1 MSRIL
6 YVSQYFVREDQAGGV
21 RHWHHTR
28 ALAAA
33 GHDVTVVTSYVQH
46 KQREIPE
53 RYRGKKIVRERED
66 DIDFIRTYATPDYG
80 VDMRSRGMNY
90 LTFAMWSALGS
101 IRGPRPDIVV
111 ASSPSLPAAA
121 AAAQVARIRR
131 ARFVLEVRDL
141 WPESIIAMNLNA
153 PASAVKAAFAMAR
166 HCYRRADRVI
176 ALTGGIRDSL
186 IDAGVPASK
195 IHLITNG
202 VDLDV
207 VDGAAPVEFA
217 RGRFLAMYVGAHG
230 TYNALHTVLDA
241 AELLRERD
249 DIAFVLV
256 GDGDQKDDLVRDA
269 TARGLTNL
277 DFVDAVPKREVP
289 GWLLR
294 ADACLLPYQDVPL
307 FAGALPN
314 KTFDYLGAARPIIA
328 AAPRGE
334 LTELIERVDCG
345 LAIAPED
352 PAAMARAVEE
362 LADAPQQGREMG
374 ARGAQYARQNYDRRA
389 LAERFVEVVE
399 SVA

>member
-1 MSRIL
+1 MSRVL
-6 YVSQYFVREDQAGGV
+6 YVSQYFVSADQPGGV
-21 RHWHHTR
+21 RHWHHTK

-46 KQREIPE
+46 KQREVPE

-66 DIDFIRTYATPDYG
+66 GIDFIRTYSTPDYG

-90 LTFAMWSALGS
+90 LTFALWSAMGS
-101 IRGPRPDIVV
+101 VRGPRPDVVV

-153 PASAVKAAFAMAR
+153 PEAAVKAAFAMAR
-166 HCYRRADRVI
+166 HCYARADRIV
-176 ALTGGIRDSL
+176 ALTEGIRDGL
-186 IDAGVPASK
+186 LDLGVPAGK

-202 VDLDV
+202 VDLDI
-207 VDGAAPVEFA
+207 VDGARPVEFA
-217 RGRFLAMYVGAHG
+217 TDKYLAMYVGAHG
-230 TYNALHTVLDA
+230 TYNALHTVLGA
-241 AELLRERD
+241 AERLRERP
-249 DIAFVLV
+249 DIEFVLV
-256 GDGDQKDDLVRDA
+256 GDGDQKDDLMRDA
-269 TARGLTNL
+269 ASRGLTNIH
-277 DFVDAVPKREVP
+277 FVDAVPKREVP

-328 AAPRGE
+328 AAPAGE
-334 LTELIERVDCG
+334 LTELVERADCG
-345 LAIAPED
+345 IPIPPED
-352 PAAMARAVEE
+352 PGAMARAVEQ
-362 LADAPQQGREMG
+362 LADAPEAARQMG
-374 ARGAQYARQNYDRRA
+374 ARGAAYAREHYDRA
-389 LAERFVEVVE
+389 VLARRFVEVVE